1 MVIFLLL
8 GKCATSSSTR
18 KSVQGPDPKT
28 TGRLVAKS
36 NLSNVTI
43 AATKLAAPGD
53 VTTASFS
60 GTTDQ
65 ALSGLPPGKY
75 AVTARAEGWP
85 EVREEAV
92 VDAERTTDLMINFK
106 GGSLRLDSDPAGA
119 TVRLGAA
126 VLGRTPLVIP
136 QLPPGAC
143 QLSLEYPTW
152 PSLLFKTNITEGV
165 ESTGSVR
172 FPYGKLTVETSPPG
186 TTVLLGKRVLG
197 QTPLTMEQF
206 PAGTRKLTLQAKDFP
221 PLELPVTLED
231 HGEVKLHP
239 ALGSAFPVLD
249 PAALLRAFW
258 VPDNPD
264 QIAPPNDGVTGPFQ
278 SRNGIV
284 KNINRKRLFEAAMN
298 RRFRFNAIIK
308 AYDQASG
315 RIEFTEQQSELSKYR
330 VLAILSPGAR
340 NDPDLTAQLIKGA
353 SFVFYGRLTAVEEPR
368 WPSKVIMIELS
379 AAEPLR

>member
-1 MVIFLLL
+1 M
-8 GKCATSSSTR
+8 
-18 KSVQGPDPKT
+18 GPDPKT

-43 AATKLAAPGD
+43 AATRLAAPGD
-53 VTTASFS
+53 VTTANFS

-65 ALSGLPPGKY
+65 ALSGLPAGKY
-75 AVTARAEGWP
+75 AVIAHAEGWP
-85 EVREEAV
+85 DVREEAV
-92 VDAERTTDLMINFK
+92 VDAERTTELMINFK

-119 TVRLGAA
+119 TVRLGTA
-126 VLGRTPLVIP
+126 VLGRTPLVVP

-143 QLSLEYPTW
+143 QLSLEYPSW
-152 PSLLFKTNITEGV
+152 PAVLFKTTITENV

-172 FPYGKLTVETSPPG
+172 FPYGKVTVETTPAG
-186 TTVLLGKRVLG
+186 TTVSLGKRVLG

-206 PAGTRKLTLQAKDFP
+206 PAGTRKLTLQARDFP
-221 PLELPVTLED
+221 PLDVSVTLED

-239 ALGSAFPVLD
+239 ALGAAFPALD

-264 QIAPPNDGVTGPFQ
+264 LIAPPTDGVTGPFQ

-284 KNINRKRLFEAAMN
+284 KNINRKRLFEVSMN
-298 RRFRFNAIIK
+298 RRYRFSAMIK

-315 RIEFTEQQSELSKYR
+315 RIEFAEQESELSKYR
-330 VLAILSPGAR
+330 VLAILSAGAR
-340 NDPDLTAQLIKGA
+340 SDPDVTAQLVKGA
-353 SFVFYGRLTAVEEPR
+353 SFTLYGRLTAVEEPR
-368 WPSKVIMIELS
+368 WPSKIIMIELS